1 MSSILVCPAS
11 SAGGHK
17 PNFCWCCTLGI
28 KTCVVYFILLF
39 VSFPNRHVWL
49 QEFGE
54 RWEVDKYL
62 STGGYLGENARPF
75 FVALPKDRAT
85 SSNEDYRRQISVV
98 DSEVLRQLRENV
110 AGGFDEERFGNYVGF
125 GNLKLYLEAELQR
138 RYILHAIF
146 FRRVLL
152 YLNVLY
158 GILLKTDAIGMQ
170 IFII

>member
-1 MSSILVCPAS
+1 M
-11 SAGGHK
+11 
-17 PNFCWCCTLGI
+17 
-28 KTCVVYFILLF
+28 
-39 VSFPNRHVWL
+39 
-49 QEFGE
+49 
-54 RWEVDKYL
+54 
-62 STGGYLGENARPF
+62 GENARPF